1 MGSTPSLPKAKS
13 TGDEPPAGPHSTL
26 AYIVPFIL
34 FVALLAIRRWIPLAP
49 EALAVLRFVLIAAA
63 LTVFSRRVIPWRP
76 SFWMTS
82 ILLGVAVFLVWIGP
96 DTLWPGYR
104 DFWLF
109 HNSVTGAA
117 ASSLDV
123 GLKTNAF
130 FIVMRVLESAILIPI
145 LEELFWRGWLMRW
158 LIRPDFQSVPLGQYA
173 PRSFWI
179 VALLFASEH
188 GAYWEVGLI
197 AGIAYNAWVVR
208 TRNLADCILAHGVTN
223 ALLAAYVLHFD
234 KWQYWL

>member
-1 MGSTPSLPKAKS
+1 MWLKPTLPKAKS
-13 TGDEPPAGPHSTL
+13 IGSDPSAGVRPTL
-26 AYIVPFIL
+26 AYVAPFGL
-34 FVALLAIRRWIPLAP
+34 FIALLAIRRWIPS
-49 EALAVLRFVLIAAA
+49 ETFAVLRFVLIAAA
-63 LTVFSRRVIPWRP
+63 LAVFSRRVIPWRP
-76 SFWMTS
+76 SFWMAS
-82 ILLGVAVFLVWIGP
+82 ILLGAAVFLVWIGP
-96 DTLWPGYR
+96 DALWPGYR

-109 HNSVTGAA
+109 HNFITGAA
-117 ASSLDV
+117 ASSLDAR
-123 GLKTNAF
+123 LKGNAF
-130 FIVMRVLESAILIPI
+130 FIVIRVIESAILIPI

-173 PRSFWI
+173 PVSFWA

-197 AGIAYNAWVVR
+197 AGIAYNGWIVR

-223 ALLAAYVLHFD
+223 ALLAAYVLVYD

>member
-1 MGSTPSLPKAKS
+1 MWLEPTLPKAKS
-13 TGDEPPAGPHSTL
+13 IGSEQPAGARPTL
-26 AYIVPFIL
+26 AYTAPFGVFIV
-34 FVALLAIRRWIPLAP
+34 LLAIRRWIPA
-49 EALAVLRFVLIAAA
+49 ETFAVLRFVTIAAVLA
-63 LTVFSRRVIPWRP
+63 VFSRRVIPWRP
-76 SFWMTS
+76 AFRMAS
-82 ILLGVAVFLVWIGP
+82 ILLGAAVFLVWIGP
-96 DTLWPGYR
+96 DALWPGYR

-109 HNSVTGAA
+109 HNSITGGA

-123 GLKTNAF
+123 RFKANAL
-130 FIVMRVLESAILIPI
+130 FIVIRVLESAILIPI

-173 PRSFWI
+173 PLSFWA
-179 VALLFASEH
+179 VAVLFASEH

-197 AGIAYNAWVVR
+197 AGIAYNGWMVR

-223 ALLAAYVLHFD
+223 ALLAVYVLLFD